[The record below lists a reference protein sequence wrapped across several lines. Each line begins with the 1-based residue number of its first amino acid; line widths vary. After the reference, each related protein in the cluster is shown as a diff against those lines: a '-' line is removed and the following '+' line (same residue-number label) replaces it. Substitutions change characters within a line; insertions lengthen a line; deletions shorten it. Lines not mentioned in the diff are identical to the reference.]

1 MIPLVRSKK
10 WKKVLS
16 EGIPMAKHKKIQLK
30 KRSGPAARIHRGL
43 SMPVGPGSDSST
55 LSFRSLA
62 ELKAKYFVF
71 TGRLPRRSF
80 IMRTL
85 VLMFAQLIGPHVC
98 PAHVF
103 GYFVQPLRRSRAD
116 QPHGLRRCVRHHLR
130 AAFDSSHLVAAV
142 LRDAPLSRHE
152 QAGSLVYH
160 TLCLLSRQLHPAD
173 CRHGYG
179 GDGGSVDYGRILF
192 GLFYREGDV
201 WRQRL
206 RTRTG
211 SLGG

>member
-1 MIPLVRSKK
+1 
-10 WKKVLS
+10 
-16 EGIPMAKHKKIQLK
+16 MAKHKKIQLK

-85 VLMFAQLIGPHVC
+85 VLMFAQLMFSAIL
-98 PAHVF
+98 
-103 GYFVQPLRRSRAD
+103 YSRFAE
-116 QPHGLRRCVRHHLR
+116 HGLRRCVRHHLR
-130 AAFDSSHLVAAV
+130 AAFYTGHLVAAV
-142 LRDAPLSRHE
+142 LRCPPLSRHE
-152 QAGSLVYH
+152 QAGSFVYH
-160 TLCLLSRQLHPAD
+160 SLCLLSGQLCPAD
-173 CRHGYG
+173 CRYGYG
-179 GDGGSVDYGRILF
+179 GDGGPVDHGRILF

-201 WRQRL
+201 RRQRL
-206 RTRTG
+206 RTGTG

>member
-1 MIPLVRSKK
+1 
-10 WKKVLS
+10 
-16 EGIPMAKHKKIQLK
+16 MAKHKKIQLK

-85 VLMFAQLIGPHVC
+85 VLMFAQLMFSAILYSRFAEAVLINRMDY
-98 PAHVF
+98 AAVF
-103 GYFVQPLRRSRAD
+103 GIIFVLLSIPVIWSQLSL
-116 QPHGLRRCVRHHLR
+116 G
-130 AAFDSSHLVAAV
+130 
-142 LRDAPLSRHE
+142 DAPLSRHE

-160 TLCLLSRQLHPAD
+160 SLCLLSGQLHPAD

-179 GDGGSVDYGRILF
+179 GDGGPVDHGRILF

-201 WRQRL
+201 RRQRL
-206 RTRTG
+206 RTGTG

>member
-1 MIPLVRSKK
+1 
-10 WKKVLS
+10 
-16 EGIPMAKHKKIQLK
+16 MAKHKKIQLK

-85 VLMFAQLIGPHVC
+85 VLMFAQLML
-98 PAHVF
+98 F
-103 GYFVQPLRRSRAD
+103 GYFCYSRFAEAVLINRMD
-116 QPHGLRRCVRHHLR
+116 YAAVFGIIFVLLSIPVIWSQLSLGVRRCHDMNKQGALFIIPFACYLASYVLPIAGMDT
-130 AAFDSSHLVAAV
+130 AATAAQSIMAV
-142 LRDAPLSRHE
+142 SYL
-152 QAGSLVYH
+152 G
-160 TLCLLSRQLHPAD
+160 
-173 CRHGYG
+173 
-179 GDGGSVDYGRILF
+179 F
-192 GLFYREGDV
+192 FYRKGNV
-201 WRQRL
+201 RRQRL
-206 RTRTG
+206 RTGTG

>member
-85 VLMFAQLIGPHVC
+85 VLMFAQLMFSAIL
-98 PAHVF
+98 
-103 GYFVQPLRRSRAD
+103 YSRFAE
-116 QPHGLRRCVRHHLR
+116 VRHHLR